1 VIDDDDTDA
10 GGDFFVDM
18 VKTAIGVFFIL
29 VLVVTVV
36 AVIWGFLI

>member
-1 VIDDDDTDA
+1 MQDDDTDA

-18 VKTAIGVFFIL
+18 VKTAIGVFFLL
-29 VLVVTVV
+29 VLVATVV